1 MSQPFGAKVLVGPP
15 VSTGTIESGPQITG
29 DWPAAGA
36 KLYFTS
42 WTSTDFV
49 PYRVDGVGRM
59 DVYEATW
66 IPAGW
71 TIRSG
76 DANWDGVFDQLDL
89 VQVLQN
95 SEYLT
100 GGSASWEQG
109 DWNADGEFDRA
120 DLVLALQDGGYGQ
133 GPRAALA
140 AVPEPSAVAL
150 ILVGLL
156 SLGLVWKRS
165 RQI

>member
-1 MSQPFGAKVLVGPP
+1 MNGAAVLADATFTWQRASVDEPFGNVANLGDGVNSKYLDTRGDVAADGLSFFFAADIPGGAAEEIQEPNSLGQDLDIYVVSRADLSQPFGAKVLVGPP

-71 TIRSG
+71 TIRS
-76 DANWDGVFDQLDL
+76 WRCQL
-89 VQVLQN
+89 
-95 SEYLT
+95 
-100 GGSASWEQG
+100 GRR
-109 DWNADGEFDRA
+109 F
-120 DLVLALQDGGYGQ
+120 
-133 GPRAALA
+133 
-140 AVPEPSAVAL
+140 
-150 ILVGLL
+150 
-156 SLGLVWKRS
+156 
-165 RQI
+165 